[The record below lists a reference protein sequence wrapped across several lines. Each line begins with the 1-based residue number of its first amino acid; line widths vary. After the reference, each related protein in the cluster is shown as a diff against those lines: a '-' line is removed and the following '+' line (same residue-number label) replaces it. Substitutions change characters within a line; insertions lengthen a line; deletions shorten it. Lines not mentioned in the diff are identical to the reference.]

1 MNEANPAQL
10 VPYVTGGAFVLAFV
24 FGAIGNKTN
33 FCTMGAVSD
42 WVNMGD
48 TRRLRMWLLAMAV
61 ALLGSSALQL
71 GGFVDLSKSIYT
83 GANFTWLSYLVGG
96 LLFGV
101 GMTLGS
107 GCGSKTLIRVGA
119 GNLKSLI
126 VYVFLGIAAYM
137 TLRGLFGAFRVGV
150 LEKASITL
158 PMGQDLPS
166 LFSAWIGLSKAAW
179 TGILAAAIGGALL
192 VFIYSSRD
200 FRASFDYTLGGVVTG
215 LVVVG
220 GWYVSGV
227 VGYVAEDPNT
237 LQEAFVATNT
247 GRMESFS
254 FVSPMAY
261 TLEYLM
267 LWTDRSKIVTY
278 GIASALGVIAGSAA
292 YALATRS
299 FRWEGFR
306 DAEDTANHVVGG
318 LLMGF
323 GGITALGCTIGQAI
337 SGFST
342 LALGSIITFLA
353 IVAGSAVTMKY
364 QYWRLS
370 LQ

>member
-1 MNEANPAQL
+1 MNEASPAQL
-10 VPYVTGGAFVLAFV
+10 VPYVTGGAFALAFV
-24 FGAIGNKTN
+24 FGAVGNKTN

-48 TRRLRMWLLAMAV
+48 TSRLRMWLLAMAV
-61 ALLGSSALQL
+61 ALLGSSALEAAGL
-71 GGFVDLSKSIYT
+71 IDLSKSIYP
-83 GANFTWLSYLVGG
+83 GPSFTWLSYLVGG
-96 LLFGV
+96 FLFGV

-150 LEKASITL
+150 LEKAAIVL
-158 PMGQDLPS
+158 PQGQDLPS
-166 LFSAWIGLSKAAW
+166 LLAVSQA
-179 TGILAAAIGGALL
+179 ILAAVIGGAIL
-192 VFIYSSRD
+192 VFVYASKD
-200 FRASFDYTLGGVVTG
+200 FRSSFDYTLGGVVTG

-227 VGYVAEDPNT
+227 IGHVAEDPNT

-254 FVSPMAY
+254 FVSPMAF

-267 LWTDRSKIVTY
+267 FWTDKSRIVTY

-292 YALATRS
+292 YALATRT

-318 LLMGF
+318 MLMGF

-337 SGFST
+337 TGFST
-342 LALGSIITFLA
+342 LALGSIITFAA
-353 IVAGSAVTMKY
+353 IVAGSAATMKY

-370 LQ
+370 RSE

>member
-1 MNEANPAQL
+1 MSDTNPAQL
-10 VPYVTGGAFVLAFV
+10 VPYVTGGAFVLAFI
-24 FGAIGNKTN
+24 FGAVGNKTH

-48 TRRLRMWLLAMAV
+48 TNRLRMWLLAMAV
-61 ALLGSSALQL
+61 ALLGASALHVA
-71 GGFVDLSKSIYT
+71 GVVDLSKSIYPSP
-83 GANFTWLSYLVGG
+83 NFTWLSYLVGG
-96 LLFGV
+96 FLFGV

-119 GNLKSLI
+119 GNLKSLV
-126 VYVFLGIAAYM
+126 VYIFLGIAAYM

-150 LEKASITL
+150 LEKASMTL
-158 PMGQDLPS
+158 PSGQDLPA
-166 LFSAWIGLSKAAW
+166 LF
-179 TGILAAAIGGALL
+179 GISRVLLAALIGGAML
-192 VFIYSSRD
+192 VFIYSSRQ

-220 GWYVSGV
+220 GWYVSGHI
-227 VGYVAEDPNT
+227 GHVAEDPNT

-254 FVSPMAY
+254 FVSPMAF

-267 LWTDRSKIVTY
+267 LWTDKSKIVTY
-278 GIASALGVIAGSAA
+278 GIASAAGVIAGSAA
-292 YALATRS
+292 YALASKT

-306 DAEDTANHVVGG
+306 DAEDTALHVLGG

-337 SGFST
+337 TGFST
-342 LALGSIITFLA
+342 LALGSIITFAA
-353 IVAGSAVTMKY
+353 IVAGSAATMKW
-364 QYWRLS
+364 QYWRLMR
-370 LQ
+370 QG